1 MKYTIALFGITKE
14 IVGSSST
21 TLEVA
26 DMLTTDDLLAL
37 LRAEYPQLRAIRS
50 LLLAVNNEYAEQG
63 SALSERDEIALIPPV
78 SGG

>member
-37 LRAEYPQLRAIRS
+37 LRAEYPQLGAIRS